1 MDRTFLTTLTLVLL
15 TGSLSAV
22 VIIGPEDALI
32 ENKSWANLT
41 CVGNNMDLVL
51 TVEWMKNGRSLSP
64 SDRIQF
70 SPDNTSILIQP
81 VNRTDSGVYE
91 CTLNKNSSATYSL
104 TVNYGPDVM
113 VLGATRLEEGSDI
126 VFHCW
131 ADSYPLVSINW
142 TVNDKTVEDP
152 QLILI
157 PNCDSSNSG
166 NYTCTAFNNI
176 TGITGS
182 AQHFLTVTGKHSG
195 GLSPGAA
202 AGITAGVIL
211 GLEALIVLL
220 FFLIMHFK
228 KSSEPI
234 CTIPKPKKGKQK
246 RKVSRSST
254 GLEFKNPNTTRAT
267 PKARTESR
275 PATPLPAI
283 TRENKPKES
292 IYENIRENQRMSL
305 PVVLDFQNE
314 VYCTTLPGR

>member
-1 MDRTFLTTLTLVLL
+1 MDRTFLTTLSLVLL
-15 TGSLSAV
+15 TESLSAV

-51 TVEWMKNGRSLSP
+51 TVEWMKNGLRLSP
-64 SDRIQF
+64 SNRIHF

-81 VNRTDSGVYE
+81 VIRTDSGVYE
-91 CTLNKNSSATYSL
+91 CALSNNSNANSATYSL

-113 VLGATRLEEGSDI
+113 VLGAARLEEGSDI
-126 VFHCW
+126 VFYCW
-131 ADSYPLVSINW
+131 ADSYPLVSMNW
-142 TVNDKTVEDP
+142 IVNGKTVEDP
-152 QLILI
+152 ELILI
-157 PNCDSSNSG
+157 PNCNSSNNG

-176 TGITGS
+176 TGITGY
-182 AQHFLTVTGKHSG
+182 AQHFLTVTGKYSE

-220 FFLIMHFK
+220 FFLIMHLK

-234 CTIPKPKKGKQK
+234 CTIPRPKKGEQK

-254 GLEFKNPNTTRAT
+254 GLEFKNPNTRRDS
-267 PKARTESR
+267 PKAQTESR
-275 PATPLPAI
+275 PAIPVPAV
-283 TRENKPKES
+283 TRSNKPKES
-292 IYENIRENQRMSL
+292 IYENIRE
-305 PVVLDFQNE
+305 DE
-314 VYCTTLPGR
+314 VYCNTLPGR